1 MTISQL
7 TTSPFDTTGEAETN
21 EQAQGVGA
29 VRDTAQGA
37 LEDLP
42 TGRNG
47 SNNHPPETIPPSE
60 PIQRPIVY
68 PQWPTSRPGPQ
79 TTAPLPGQHPHPLR
93 TDHMVYACYDQERGM
108 PCVAPLKPKIIQQH
122 QGRQYLPDAS
132 TQETADEA
140 QAIER
145 WLNDGGIDVPLVR
158 TTRALKAER
167 RYRS

>member
-1 MTISQL
+1 MTISQPA
-7 TTSPFDTTGEAETN
+7 TSPFETTREAATH

-29 VRDTAQGA
+29 VRGTALGA

-47 SNNHPPETIPPSE
+47 SHDPPPETIPPSE
-60 PIQRPIVY
+60 PMQRPLVY
-68 PQWPTSRPGPQ
+68 PEWPTSRPGPQ
-79 TTAPLPGQHPHPLR
+79 TTAPLPGQHPHPRR
-93 TDHMVYACYDQERGM
+93 TDQMVYACYDQERGM

-122 QGRQYLPDAS
+122 RGRRYLPDAR

-145 WLNDGGIDVPLVR
+145 WRNDDGVDVPSVR
-158 TTRALKAER
+158 ATGALKAER
-167 RYRS
+167 RHRS